1 MTEHTPD
8 VVPLT
13 LNEAFVSVFCFVSTS
28 LLPRADQGEMDI
40 ENVREGRKTAKT
52 LLKC

>member
-8 VVPLT
+8 VVHLT